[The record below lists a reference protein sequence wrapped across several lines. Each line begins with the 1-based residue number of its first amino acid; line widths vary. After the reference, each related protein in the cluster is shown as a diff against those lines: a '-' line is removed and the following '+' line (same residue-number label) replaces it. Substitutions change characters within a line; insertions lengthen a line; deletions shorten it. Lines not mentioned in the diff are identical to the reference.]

1 MNANNAPLRGFK
13 QMDYEGDIHVPFIVS
28 WPAQLEGG
36 GKREVPM
43 WSIDLFAT
51 ALDAAG
57 VPMPKRLCEPA
68 GMGSKRMS
76 LLGMMT
82 FVTKGELMRRTNAL

>member
-1 MNANNAPLRGFK
+1 
-13 QMDYEGDIHVPFIVS
+13 
-28 WPAQLEGG
+28 
-36 GKREVPM
+36 M

-76 LLGMMT
+76 LLGMIT

>member
-13 QMDYEGDIHVPFIVS
+13 QMDYEGDIHVPFIMS

-36 GKREVPM
+36 VKREVPM

-51 ALDAAG
+51 ALDTTG
-57 VPMPKRLCEPA
+57 VPMPKRLSKPA
-68 GMGSKRMS
+68 GMGPRRMS
-76 LLGMMT
+76 RLGMIT
-82 FVTKGELMRRTNAL
+82 FVTKGELMRRTSAL

>member
-1 MNANNAPLRGFK
+1 
-13 QMDYEGDIHVPFIVS
+13 
-28 WPAQLEGG
+28 
-36 GKREVPM
+36 M

-57 VPMPKRLCEPA
+57 VPMPKRLGEPA
-68 GMGSKRMS
+68 GMGPKRMS